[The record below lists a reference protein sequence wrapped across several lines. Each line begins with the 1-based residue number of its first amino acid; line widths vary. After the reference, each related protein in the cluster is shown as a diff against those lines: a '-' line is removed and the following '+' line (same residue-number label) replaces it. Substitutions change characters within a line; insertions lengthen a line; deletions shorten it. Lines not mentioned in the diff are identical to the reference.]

1 MYNASIIQ
9 YLSMFSSIWIIILFQ
24 ISKSFKLFIFILLS
38 LYCNE
43 LTFVHAQS
51 TECLSMSVTVID
63 GNFAPD
69 IFDGVY
75 RLTNETTFN
84 RPKWTVPQSSNDK
97 TISYFFTSQ
106 WIINGLGNN
115 ILSYSSTDNLPPIND
130 SNAEWSHSSISGT
143 YHVMMRCI
151 LSYSPTLSPSLIPS
165 LSPTHRPTISP
176 TLQCST
182 LFVNISDGNGFNQSD
197 FDGLYTYSDMFSG
210 RPRWEVPQAPNDK
223 HIYHISGQWIID
235 GYVEI
240 LTHLSNSFLP
250 PINNLTSEWIHSA
263 VPGIFHIDISCIN
276 SFSPTTSPTLSPSP
290 SPTNVPTNVP
300 TFSPSINPTAA
311 PTITPSHAP
320 TTAPSIAPSLNPTL
334 TPTHAPSFNPSF
346 SPTIAPTV
354 LPTAN
359 PSNSPT

>member
-151 LSYSPTLSPSLIPS
+151 LSYSPTLSPSLIPIVS
-165 LSPTHRPTISP
+165 SMGPTNVSTINTYKLPSVNASISP
-176 TLQCST
+176 TTC
-182 LFVNISDGNGFNQSD
+182 
-197 FDGLYTYSDMFSG
+197 
-210 RPRWEVPQAPNDK
+210 
-223 HIYHISGQWIID
+223 
-235 GYVEI
+235 
-240 LTHLSNSFLP
+240 
-250 PINNLTSEWIHSA
+250 
-263 VPGIFHIDISCIN
+263 
-276 SFSPTTSPTLSPSP
+276 TTSAFNYPVL
-290 SPTNVPTNVP
+290 
-300 TFSPSINPTAA
+300 SPSINPTMLPSQYSTSHIITPTKIPSGY
-311 PTITPSHAP
+311 PTI
-320 TTAPSIAPSLNPTL
+320 SL
-334 TPTHAPSFNPSF
+334 SFNSYA
-346 SPTIAPTV
+346 SPTVEPTV
-354 LPTAN
+354 LLTSSKHHTLQNPTSNCSITTLTKTPSIN
-359 PSNSPT
+359 PTETQSINPTICTSDPTLQPTSISSMSPFTYPTISTTIQPTKSPTTKPTISINSTSSSTKESMEEFKPV